1 MNGLTMKQRAKV
13 NAALCMI
20 HYQGHS
26 VDAVQARVRAHAAS
40 GMDLR
45 AAYETGLNE
54 FITVNPAMQ
63 SPLGRVTGLIEASD
77 EATVARYDA
86 AINRYIETG
95 DETAVNELEP
105 MMREDALALAVRNGE
120 LDASQ
125 AASGQVDWGAESMA
139 APASAP
145 PLPVAPA
152 EPSQRFAWATGSAP
166 AQPATGENSGPIRI
180 ATAEPKSVPFT
191 PNALPGS
198 DTAVRIGRGWE
209 KMNASVLPTWS
220 KPSPY
225 EGMSPG
231 QIKDAMASAYAVKP
245 GWQQG
250 ESES

>member
-1 MNGLTMKQRAKV
+1 MSGLTMKQRAKV

-45 AAYETGLNE
+45 TAFETGLNE
-54 FITVNPAMQ
+54 FISANPAMQ
-63 SPLGRVTGLIEASD
+63 NPLGRVTSLIEASD
-77 EATVARYDA
+77 ELTVARYDA

-95 DETAVNELEP
+95 DESVVNELEP
-105 MMREDALALAVRNGE
+105 MMRADAMALAVRNGE
-120 LDASQ
+120 MDASQ

-139 APASAP
+139 APASAT
-145 PLPVAPA
+145 PLLVSSTAPA
-152 EPSQRFAWATGSAP
+152 QRFAWATGPAP
-166 AQPATGENSGPIRI
+166 AQPATGGNSPTVRI
-180 ATAEPKSVPFT
+180 AAAEPMSVPFT

-198 DTAVRIGRGWE
+198 DTSVRIGRGWE

-231 QIKDAMASAYAVKP
+231 QIKDAMASAYAAKP

-250 ESES
+250 ESEA